1 MLLAHVLETSRAVLI
16 AHHERPLT
24 PAQLDQYQALV
35 RRRAA
40 NYPLPYLT
48 GRIEFYGLEFEVT
61 PDVLIPRPE
70 TETLVDLA
78 LRRRPAR
85 VVDVGTGSGCIAVSL
100 AVHLPEVTVYA
111 VDVSPAALAIARRNA
126 ERHGVAERVRLL
138 AGDLL
143 GPLPGPLDLIVSN
156 PPYVPTDERA
166 ALPASVRDHE
176 PRLALDGGPDGLAL
190 VRRLLAQA
198 PAVLRNPAPVT
209 GCPGGGL
216 LIEIGANQGEAASR
230 LARAFFPHA
239 TVRVHPD
246 LAGRDRVLEVQMGQA
261 FHPVEAVGQAFQ
273 PAEAV
278 GQAFQPVEAVGQAF
292 QPAEAVGQAFQ
303 PAEAVGQAF
312 QPVEAVGQAFQPVE
326 AVGQAFQPVEAVGQA
341 FQPANTIR
349 LLALDMDGTLMG
361 EDLVISP
368 RVRRAIATAQARGV
382 VVTLATGRM
391 LDFVLPFARDLKI
404 TAPLICYQGG
414 VIQAAGSDVPLYRA
428 TMDPALVREVLE
440 LEAQYGWHA
449 ILYADDDVFLAD
461 RRHPDEFYHYM
472 LGERLV
478 WVDDLAHVLEQHEP
492 VKLIIF
498 VETDEAERVEAELR
512 QRFVGRMEVARSHA
526 LIVEANP
533 PGVSKV
539 DALQRL
545 AAHLRIPQSQVMAIG
560 DQANDADMIAWAGV
574 GVAMGNGSPATIAV
588 ADWVAPP
595 LEEDGVA
602 AAIER
607 FILRQ

>member
-1 MLLAHVLETSRAVLI
+1 
-16 AHHERPLT
+16 
-24 PAQLDQYQALV
+24 
-35 RRRAA
+35 
-40 NYPLPYLT
+40 
-48 GRIEFYGLEFEVT
+48 
-61 PDVLIPRPE
+61 
-70 TETLVDLA
+70 
-78 LRRRPAR
+78 
-85 VVDVGTGSGCIAVSL
+85 
-100 AVHLPEVTVYA
+100 
-111 VDVSPAALAIARRNA
+111 
-126 ERHGVAERVRLL
+126 
-138 AGDLL
+138 
-143 GPLPGPLDLIVSN
+143 
-156 PPYVPTDERA
+156 
-166 ALPASVRDHE
+166 
-176 PRLALDGGPDGLAL
+176 
-190 VRRLLAQA
+190 
-198 PAVLRNPAPVT
+198 
-209 GCPGGGL
+209 
-216 LIEIGANQGEAASR
+216 
-230 LARAFFPHA
+230 
-239 TVRVHPD
+239 
-246 LAGRDRVLEVQMGQA
+246 
-261 FHPVEAVGQAFQ
+261 
-273 PAEAV
+273 V
-278 GQAFQPVEAVGQAF
+278 GQAFQPV
-292 QPAEAVGQAFQ
+292 
-303 PAEAVGQAF
+303 EAVGQAF